1 MTPGTVRIAIG
12 LLVAVG
18 GIAAIF
24 QDVPHPIR
32 LVGAAA
38 AIAGVA
44 LFSWG
49 VVSRHRH
56 KRLYLQP

>member
-1 MTPGTVRIAIG
+1 MSSGTVRIAIG
-12 LLVAVG
+12 LLVAA
-18 GIAAIF
+18 GIAAFF
-24 QDVPHPIR
+24 QDVPHLTR

-56 KRLYLQP
+56 KRL